1 MEMVII
7 ITIGVNR
14 CSSQPYVS
22 SLISAED
29 EAPVGSQ
36 GLIAIPVIIYVQS
49 ECFETLVREVDLV
62 GGRGQGTEIS
72 D

>member
-14 CSSQPYVS
+14 CSSQPYVG
-22 SLISAED
+22 SLNSAEE

-36 GLIAIPVIIYVQS
+36 VLIAIPVINSVQS
-49 ECFETLVREVDLV
+49 ECFETLVPEVVLV